1 MDNPYERRFI
11 HNYEYYIENRL
22 NDTLE
27 AVLNRGININYV
39 QGEIIIMKETN
50 EGNEGNEGNEANIIY
65 TPLEYAYKC
74 KNIVAMELLLY
85 YGFDPNMKYDLPHP
99 ISGKL
104 QEHTEFSSILGSME
118 FEIAAASDTLL
129 MEINNLLKLLI
140 DYGGDIDYAISHV
153 TKNYNKNSFA
163 FAGVLTHR
171 EVADIL
177 LDMIDKIVEEHKTY
191 KAKKMLALAKSQ
203 PMISDILSLIS
214 ENINTLPH
222 DEYYTRFNPGETY
235 DMFLDEK
242 QSKMLRDPTMRSS
255 KRRFAKRTKK
265 RKTKRY

>member
-39 QGEIIIMKETN
+39 QRDIIMMKETK
-50 EGNEGNEGNEANIIY
+50 EEYNIIY

-104 QEHTEFSSILGSME
+104 HEHTEFSSILRSMK
-118 FEIAAASDTLL
+118 FEIASGSDTLL
-129 MEINNLLKLLI
+129 IEINILLKLLI
-140 DYGGDIDYAISHV
+140 DYGADIDYAIADITEKGNTDSV
-153 TKNYNKNSFA
+153 A

-177 LDMIDKIVEEHKTY
+177 LDMIDEIVEEHKTY
-191 KAKKMLALAKSQ
+191 KSKKMLALAKSQ

-214 ENINTLPH
+214 ENVNTLPQ
-222 DEYYTRFNPGETY
+222 DEYYTRFNPEETY
-235 DMFLDEK
+235 DMFLNEK
-242 QSKMLRDPTMRSS
+242 QSKMLRDPTMRAS
-255 KRRFAKRTKK
+255 KRRFAKRKTK
-265 RKTKRY
+265 RKTIRY